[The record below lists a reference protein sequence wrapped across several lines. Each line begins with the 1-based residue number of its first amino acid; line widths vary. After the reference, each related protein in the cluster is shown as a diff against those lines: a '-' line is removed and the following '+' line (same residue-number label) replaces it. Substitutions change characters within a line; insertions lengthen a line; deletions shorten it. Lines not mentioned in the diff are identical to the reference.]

1 MAGINKRSCGAF
13 LSPDLKLSA
22 NSGIIHCRAIK
33 YIIKSE
39 VRLVAHRKLLIL
51 YLIPQRKAAEGDYSP
66 AYAIFQSCD
75 SFAACDMTDKG
86 HPKWR
91 AAGLERLEPDE
102 RSFTERLAF
111 YSKTDETRVIRFCAA
126 HRAKIQ
132 CKTGVTAMLVLQSSI
147 MESRTTKRRNQR
159 EQKILDR
166 MKPVRPAGSLLEQWA
181 TRDVLPKYIFYDRKE
196 RNKPTLGHC
205 TACNQEVSVAG
216 AKHNMR
222 YECPSCHRL
231 VTLKSRGITKH
242 LWDRASILR
251 IDRVAPSE
259 IVIRVFKA
267 FWNYNKGADE
277 YVFRE
282 FQRHFISWDADGKCS
297 VDRYYDS
304 FTTRGLTSWRH
315 GQRPRFSIWQQNF
328 SADNDGLLWT
338 RGLSRTLKGSPW
350 QYSEIGAFYDNI
362 RESLNAEVY
371 LAQYLKKPCL
381 EYLVKLRL
389 YRLAKFV
396 AYEDETHYL
405 DGHHEKIVDAA
416 GKGFREVLHVGQEDL
431 PLLQELNASHTQLD
445 FLQSMRRCGMQ
456 PSRDLLAWCD
466 ANDIRDFSHVMT
478 ALRFMTPHKLMRY
491 VSEQFAANKATP
503 MPFYAREHGFYDLRM
518 VLSDYKDYLFMSAGL
533 EYDMTNPFVLFPKD
547 LMKAHNQVMELS
559 SKQKTKVY
567 DRSIAALYPQTQQ
580 RFAFQSD
587 GMMVVAPKNAREITR
602 EGQSLHHCVGNYV
615 EQVAR
620 QETVILFL
628 RLAKAPKKSFYTIEV
643 SAGRI
648 HQVRGCMNQDTTPE
662 VDKFLEK
669 WRRQVLDR
677 PIVTAFAGFG
687 AIRQAA

>member
-1 MAGINKRSCGAF
+1 MAGIDKSSCRAY
-13 LSPDLKLSA
+13 LSPSLKLSA
-22 NSGIIHCRAIK
+22 NSGIVHCRAIK

-39 VRLVAHRKLLIL
+39 VRLIAHRRLLIL
-51 YLIPQRKAAEGDYSP
+51 YLIPQRNAAEGDYSP

-75 SFAACDMTDKG
+75 SFAACDMTGKG

-91 AAGLERLEPDE
+91 TAGLERLERDA
-102 RSFTERLAF
+102 SDFTERLAF
-111 YSKTDETRVIRFCAA
+111 YSRADEARVIRFCAA
-126 HRAKIQ
+126 YRAKIQ
-132 CKTGVTAMLVLQSSI
+132 CKTGITAILVLQSSI

-166 MKPVRPAGSLLEQWA
+166 MKPVRPAGKRLRQWA
-181 TRDVLPKYIFYDRKE
+181 TRDVLPKYIFYDRKQ

-205 TACNQEVSVAG
+205 TACNQEVSIVD
-216 AKHNMR
+216 AKHNRR

-231 VTLKSRGITKH
+231 VTLKSRGITKR

-259 IVIRVFKA
+259 IVIRVFKTY
-267 FWNYNKGADE
+267 WNYYKGTEAYD
-277 YVFRE
+277 FRE
-282 FQRHFISWDADGKCS
+282 YQRHFISWDADGKCS
-297 VDRYYDS
+297 VDRYYDC
-304 FTTRGLTSWRH
+304 FTTQGLTSWRH
-315 GQRPRFSIWQQNF
+315 GRRPRFSFWQQNF
-328 SADNDGLLWT
+328 SADDDGFLWT
-338 RGLSRTLKGSPW
+338 QGLSKTLADTPW
-350 QYSEIGAFYDNI
+350 QYSEIGMFYDNI
-362 RESLNAEVY
+362 HASLDAEVY

-381 EYLVKLRL
+381 EYLVKLKL

-396 AYEDETHYL
+396 AYEDEMHYL
-405 DGHHEKIVDAA
+405 DEHHEKAVDAE

-466 ANDIRDFSHVMT
+466 ANDIRNFSHVMT
-478 ALRFMTPHKLMRY
+478 ALRFMTPHKLIRY
-491 VSEQFAANKATP
+491 VSEQFAANKAPPRPLYT
-503 MPFYAREHGFYDLRM
+503 REQGFYDLRM
-518 VLSDYKDYLFMSAGL
+518 VLSDYKDYLFMCAGL

-547 LMKAHNQVMELS
+547 LMKAHDQVMKMS
-559 SKQKTKVY
+559 SAAKNKVY
-567 DRSIAALYPQTQQ
+567 DRSIAALYQQTQQ
-580 RFAFQSD
+580 RYSFRSD
-587 GMMVVAPKNAREITR
+587 GMMIVAPKSAKEITR
-602 EGQSLHHCVGNYV
+602 EGQALHHCVGTYV

-628 RLAKAPKKSFYTIEV
+628 RMTKAPKKSFYTIEV

-648 HQVRGCMNQDTTPE
+648 HQVRGSMNKDTTPD

-677 PIVTAFAGFG
+677 PVVTAFAGFG
-687 AIRQAA
+687 AVKQAA